1 MQRVCFLLQLK
12 KDRIEEYRKAH
23 QVWPE
28 MLDAMHAAGIR
39 NYSMFIRKDG
49 MLVGYFEAENPE
61 QALQALGKTEVN
73 RRWQEYMAP
82 FFDSG
87 TGDLEKGG
95 TEWLEQYFHM
105 D

>member
-61 QALQALGKTEVN
+61 QALQTLGKTEVN